1 MWSTGW
7 YKIRNVVSTANF
19 LKQKARLGTFVLT
32 HRQELPQLALPFT
45 LHIKEQPNPTELPV
59 LNLPILS
66 LLLLR
71 GYYCLL
77 SGWCDQLYNPRRVNP
92 SEAVFFLFL
101 VQRKGSPS
109 LKERERG
116 GRHICRRATKESHLN
131 LDNEVN
137 QPSRISKP
145 CFIGVSGPARLV
157 RLSS

>member
-1 MWSTGW
+1 MSSSWIRALFFLLDNVYKMWSW

-32 HRQELPQLALPFT
+32 HRQELPPLALPFT

-77 SGWCDQLYNPRRVNP
+77 SGWCDQLYNPRHP

-109 LKERERG
+109 LKEKG
-116 GRHICRRATKESHLN
+116 GKAHLSASNKRKPFES
-131 LDNEVN
+131 
-137 QPSRISKP
+137 R
-145 CFIGVSGPARLV
+145 
-157 RLSS
+157 